1 MAQYGIA
8 PMAAMSERFTASA
21 LCPRFSGSTSGKK
34 CVPATMVSVETA
46 SSMPR
51 DRPTSA
57 QSSPTPS
64 TALVAGR
71 VKWRAISSDSGAS
84 CVMARLSL
92 FRDPV
97 GAHRA
102 GQPVE
107 HAVHVLVPIGA
118 AVALA
123 QLDGLVDR
131 HSVRNLRVVH
141 QLPGAQQQDGALHG
155 AHVVPLAVG
164 ERLQL
169 RAQ

>member
-1 MAQYGIA
+1 
-8 PMAAMSERFTASA
+8 
-21 LCPRFSGSTSGKK
+21 
-34 CVPATMVSVETA
+34 
-46 SSMPR
+46 MPR
-51 DRPTSA
+51 EMPTRA

-64 TALVAGR
+64 TAVVAGG
-71 VKWRAISSDSGAS
+71 VKWRAISSNSGES

-92 FRDPV
+92 LRDLV

-107 HAVHVLVPIGA
+107 HAVHVLVPVGA

-141 QLPGAQQQDGALHG
+141 QLPGAEQQDGALDG
-155 AHVVPLAVG
+155 THVVPLAVG
-164 ERLQL
+164 ERL
-169 RAQ
+169 